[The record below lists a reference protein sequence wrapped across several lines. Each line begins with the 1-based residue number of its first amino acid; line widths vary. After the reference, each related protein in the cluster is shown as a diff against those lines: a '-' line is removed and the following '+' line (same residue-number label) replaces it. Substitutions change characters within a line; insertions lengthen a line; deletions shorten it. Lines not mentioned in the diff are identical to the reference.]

1 MPVAVFCNT
10 LGVAKERVSAGGGVL
25 SPVVLKTR
33 ASKPM
38 AVLAA
43 PVVLSF
49 IAASPIAVLKL
60 PVVSLKSA

>member
-1 MPVAVFCNT
+1 
-10 LGVAKERVSAGGGVL
+10 
-25 SPVVLKTR
+25 
-33 ASKPM
+33 M
-38 AVLAA
+38 AVLTA